1 MSEKIN
7 DQKTHQA
14 RRVLEGIQHGTILGF
29 SFLKVCQDLGVP
41 PKALT
46 RFGALDSLKKGTREI
61 NPPCQLRYDAP
72 LSIYLVLASWSVDLP

>member
-1 MSEKIN
+1 VSEKIN

-41 PKALT
+41 AKALT
-46 RFGALDSLKKGTREI
+46 RFGALDSLKKALEKLTH
-61 NPPCQLRYDAP
+61 PV
-72 LSIYLVLASWSVDLP
+72 S